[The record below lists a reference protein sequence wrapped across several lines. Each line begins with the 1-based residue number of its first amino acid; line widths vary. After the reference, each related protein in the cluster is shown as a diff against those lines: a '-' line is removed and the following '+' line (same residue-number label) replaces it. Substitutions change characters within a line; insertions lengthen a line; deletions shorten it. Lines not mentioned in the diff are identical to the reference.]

1 MTLSF
6 SPEVLAFKGVFNK
19 KFGYEI
25 RTSSLDRYGTYLSR
39 DPDNM
44 ASNYAVKMPLT
55 HLLGVLKV
63 AEMIGGDFQT
73 AMECLDP
80 ESAVCFLFSKTK
92 DFMFNVGVAS
102 VGFENLDSVDQASTV

>member
-1 MTLSF
+1 
-6 SPEVLAFKGVFNK
+6 VFNK

-63 AEMIGGDFQT
+63 AEMIGGDF
-73 AMECLDP
+73 
-80 ESAVCFLFSKTK
+80 
-92 DFMFNVGVAS
+92 
-102 VGFENLDSVDQASTV
+102 